1 MRMPNLRRQDDQ
13 ILSTLVIDSTTTLSP
28 IHTPQQTSGSSEESV
43 SETVTQEGLIESP
56 VWVKL
61 RYTCLSSSCC
71 SERDPETYSVSSRR
85 KDLHE
90 EVFLETSHSV
100 TGKLLQNLLQQLFQ
114 AAALLRRLTKGA
126 HPTDQVDNT
135 IVF

>member
-1 MRMPNLRRQDDQ
+1 M
-13 ILSTLVIDSTTTLSP
+13 
-28 IHTPQQTSGSSEESV
+28 GS
-43 SETVTQEGLIESP
+43 IIF

-61 RYTCLSSSCC
+61 RNTCLSSSCC

-114 AAALLRRLTKGA
+114 AAALLRRLTKDA